1 MIYKTIIFFSCLAFF
16 ALGVS
21 SVRAQS
27 ETEKGNC
34 GLISVDSKG
43 NIAFP
48 LTVVPGEAQLS
59 SNPGGKTLVQCSG
72 RMPQRPDKQI
82 TLDYASTEDIIGT
95 GIFCVTP
102 WGEATQDWEQV
113 VSPNG
118 QATLTCHLNE
128 SSNR

>member
-59 SNPGGKTLVQCSG
+59 QQSRWKNPRSV
-72 RMPQRPDKQI
+72 
-82 TLDYASTEDIIGT
+82 
-95 GIFCVTP
+95 
-102 WGEATQDWEQV
+102 
-113 VSPNG
+113 
-118 QATLTCHLNE
+118 
-128 SSNR
+128 